1 MGAVAASRRLD
12 PTCLDRLPMR
22 SNRREALMNTHRGRP
37 GILRSESELEV
48 SDPTLR
54 KHVKDAIKDVLS
66 QVASQNP
73 RIISFG
79 ISDMAQPEYL
89 LLTLEIEGRSFDQ
102 ADRITQTLVNSLCE
116 LISGPEGSIP
126 HMGARIEQASQTLVP
141 A

>member
-1 MGAVAASRRLD
+1 
-12 PTCLDRLPMR
+12 
-22 SNRREALMNTHRGRP
+22 MNTHRGRP